1 MARPGK
7 SDQRSDQE
15 LVRLCNTGDAAEAA
29 RAFESLYSRHKDY
42 VIRVALRFVQDRDL
56 ALDVLQETFGY
67 LLRKFPPTGEGLILT
82 ARLTTL
88 LYPVAKNSALDL
100 MRKAGR
106 FPAGDLQPDEL
117 PARAPTESGDIADVL
132 GSLPDERREVVLLR
146 FVDDLSLQE
155 IASALDI
162 PVGTVKSRLHLAL
175 RQLRESPGIR
185 DLHSS

>member
-15 LVRLCNTGDAAEAA
+15 LVRLCNTGDAGEAA
-29 RAFESLYSRHKDY
+29 RAFEGLYSRHKDY
-42 VIRVALRFVQDRDL
+42 VIRVALRFVQDRDM

-67 LLRKFPPTGEGLILT
+67 LLRKFPPAGDGLILT

-88 LYPVAKNSALDL
+88 LYPVAKHSALNL

-106 FPAGDLQPDEL
+106 FPAGDVQPDDLAE
-117 PARAPTESGDIADVL
+117 RAPAGSGDIADIL
-132 GSLPDERREVVLLR
+132 GGLPDERREVVLLR
-146 FVDDLSLQE
+146 FVDDMSLQE

-162 PVGTVKSRLHLAL
+162 PLGTVKSRLHLAI

-185 DLHSS
+185 DLYSP